1 VVSGCQAFVLT
12 ICFTLAIAAEQGPD
26 NFKVLSVAQL
36 ISTARYQCARL
47 FVLVNIA
54 DLKR

>member
-36 ISTARYQCARL
+36 IFDRTISVREVVRAR
-47 FVLVNIA
+47 
-54 DLKR
+54 